1 MRFFFRKKDESVP
14 WIPRAEPR
22 IVLSNRNFDQLKEC
36 DVALKFWLPE
46 YVERMIDRMC
56 RFQDTSASDL
66 IRQILFIH
74 LYGRYDLFG
83 LIERQDETYN
93 LQTREKVRFSLRPN
107 TFEEEVA
114 ISIEEKN
121 KRNIADVKVWVPS
134 KMKDDIRQLAQKAG
148 KKPSVYVR
156 ELIII
161 HLFGHIPPKGI
172 SPTENPPEGF
182 NEEVFSEPK
191 LQ

>member
-14 WIPRAEPR
+14 WRPQTEPR

-56 RFQDTSASDL
+56 SFQDTSVSDL
-66 IRQILFIH
+66 IRQIFFIH

-83 LIERQDETYN
+83 LIERQDQTYN
-93 LQTREKVRFSLRPN
+93 LQTRERVRFSLRALSV
-107 TFEEEVA
+107 EEEVA
-114 ISIEEKN
+114 RSIEGKN
-121 KRNIADVKVWVPS
+121 TRNIADVKVWVPA

-156 ELIII
+156 EVIIT
-161 HLFGHIPPKGI
+161 HLFGHVPPDGI
-172 SPTENPPEGF
+172 SAAENPPEGF
-182 NEEVFSEPK
+182 NEEAFSDP
-191 LQ
+191 

>member
-14 WIPRAEPR
+14 WTPRTEPH

-46 YVERMIDRMC
+46 YIERMIDRMC

-66 IRQILFIH
+66 IRQVLFIH

-83 LIERQDETYN
+83 LIEQQDQTYN
-93 LQTREKVRFSLRPN
+93 LKTKEKAMYSFRELSP
-107 TFEEEVA
+107 EEEA
-114 ISIEEKN
+114 AKDLELKKIK
-121 KRNIADVKVWVPS
+121 NIADVKVWVPV
-134 KMKDDIRQLAQKAG
+134 KMKDDIRLLAQKAG

-156 ELIII
+156 ELIIT
-161 HLFGHIPPKGI
+161 HLFGHVPPEGI
-172 SPTENPPEGF
+172 SVAENPPEGF
-182 NEEVFSEPK
+182 NEEAFSEP
-191 LQ
+191 

>member
-14 WIPRAEPR
+14 WIPCAEPR

-56 RFQDTSASDL
+56 SFQDTSASDL

-83 LIERQDETYN
+83 LIERQDQTYN
-93 LQTREKVRFSLRPN
+93 LQTREKAMYSLCP
-107 TFEEEVA
+107 
-114 ISIEEKN
+114 EKLSPEQEAA
-121 KRNIADVKVWVPS
+121 KDLERRKTQNIADVKVWVPA
-134 KMKDDIRQLAQKAG
+134 KMKNDIKQLAQKVE

-156 ELIII
+156 ELIIT
-161 HLFGHIPPKGI
+161 HLFGHMPPDGISVVESPPK
-172 SPTENPPEGF
+172 GF
-182 NEEVFSEPK
+182 NEEAFSEP
-191 LQ
+191 

>member
-14 WIPRAEPR
+14 WIPRTEPR
-22 IVLSNRNFDQLKEC
+22 IVLSNRNFDQLKQC

-56 RFQDTSASDL
+56 SFQDTSASDL

-93 LQTREKVRFSLRPN
+93 LQTREKVRFSLRPL

-121 KRNIADVKVWVPS
+121 KRNIADVKVWVPA
-134 KMKDDIRQLAQKAG
+134 KMKDDIKELAQKAG

-156 ELIII
+156 ELIIT
-161 HLFGHIPPKGI
+161 HLFGHIQPNGI
-172 SPTENPPEGF
+172 SPAENPPEGF
-182 NEEVFSEPK
+182 NEEVFSEP
-191 LQ
+191 

>member
-182 NEEVFSEPK
+182 NEEVFSE
-191 LQ
+191 Q